1 MSSVIWKRVLFW
13 LAPALAIAAV
23 LVLAFRPAP
32 EPVDVAVVARQPL
45 VATLDEEGETRV
57 HDVFTVSAPIA
68 GRLRRTELHVG
79 DQVIAGQTVVAQIE
93 PTEPALLDP
102 RARAEAEAAI
112 RAAEAAARLARADRE
127 RAASEADFAV
137 SDTKRIS
144 ELHAKGVASQ
154 QAIEDAERRQ
164 RSASAAL
171 DAASAAQ
178 NMREYELARA
188 RAALIVPTARSG
200 TPGACACVE
209 IKSPVDGDVLSIDQK
224 SENVVQAGA
233 PLIAVGDPRQI
244 EIVADY
250 LSNVAVAVEPGQ
262 RAMIDGWG
270 GQARLNARVR
280 RVEPAG
286 FTKVSA
292 LGIEEQ
298 RVNVILDITDPY
310 DVWRSLGHGY
320 RVDVHVVAW
329 EGDHAMV
336 VPLTALFR
344 RGDGWAVFVD
354 RGSRAE
360 RRAVTPGHR
369 AGLMV
374 EIVDGLTEGERVV
387 VNPSQRMEEGTR
399 LEPRVADFARARA
412 ASRG

>member
-1 MSSVIWKRVLFW
+1 MASMNRVIVKRVLFW
-13 LAPALAIAAV
+13 LGPALAIGLV

-32 EPVDVAVVARQPL
+32 EPVDVAVIARQPL

-57 HDVFTVSAPIA
+57 HDVFTVSAPIG

-79 DQVIAGQTVVAQIE
+79 DAVIAGRTVVAQIE
-93 PTEPALLDP
+93 PTDPSLLDP

-112 RAAEAAARLARADRE
+112 RSAEASARLARADRE
-127 RAASEADFAV
+127 RASSENDFAV
-137 SDTKRIS
+137 SDTKRIR

-164 RSASAAL
+164 RSAGAAL
-171 DAASAAQ
+171 DAASAAL

-188 RAALIVPTARSG
+188 RAALIVPSPRSQQ
-200 TPGACACVE
+200 PGECTCVE
-209 IKSPVDGDVLSIDQK
+209 LTSPVDGEVLSIEEK
-224 SENVVQAGA
+224 SENVVQPGA
-233 PLIAVGDPRQI
+233 PLLAVGDPRQI
-244 EIVADY
+244 EVVADY
-250 LSNVAVAVEPGQ
+250 LSNVAVAIEPGQ
-262 RAMIDGWG
+262 RAVIDGWG
-270 GQARLNARVR
+270 GATQLNARVR

-320 RVDVHVVAW
+320 RVDVHVIAW
-329 EGDHAMV
+329 EGDRALV

-344 RGDGWAVFVD
+344 RDEGWAVFVD
-354 RGSRAE
+354 HGGRAA

-369 AGLMV
+369 AGLLV

-399 LEPRVADFARARA
+399 LEPRVSDARA
-412 ASRG
+412 AA